1 MGDQLLPRKSRLA
14 PGPLSNNRVG
24 ALAVAAAAG
33 ILLMSSQVPANATI
47 GNTEGVYSS
56 SQNSPVLHIGSSL
69 DGGRRFGPHGHHGLR
84 DSHGSSDRGRGHKA
98 GRNHRHAKGGKP
110 GRANREGRNGRGMGE
125 DRPSSAEP
133 AEAVGPA
140 GATDSQE
147 SAPQKARS
155 QESAPQKP
163 RAQKAGPQG
172 SGSEESAPQ
181 QPQSAGGTQ
190 GIDGLTGAAQGV
202 NSAEGVQGLVGTGI
216 GGLVDPSDAQTANGL
231 AIVSGLIGLDG
242 RDSVNLQELQGLI
255 GQ

>member
-14 PGPLSNNRVG
+14 PGPLSSNRVG

-33 ILLMSSQVPANATI
+33 ILLMSNQVSANATI
-47 GNTEGVYSS
+47 GNTEGVYSA
-56 SQNSPVLHIGSSL
+56 SQNSPVLHVGSSL

-84 DSHGSSDRGRGHKA
+84 DSHGQSDRGRGHKA

-110 GRANREGRNGRGMGE
+110 GRANREGRSGRGMGE
-125 DRPSSAEP
+125 DSQSPAEST
-133 AEAVGPA
+133 EAVGPA

-147 SAPQKARS
+147 SAPQETRSQKAGPRGSGS
-155 QESAPQKP
+155 QES
-163 RAQKAGPQG
+163 RPQG
-172 SGSEESAPQ
+172 SGSEGSAPQ
-181 QPQSAGGTQ
+181 ESQGAGATQ
-190 GIDGLTGAAQGV
+190 GIDGLTGTAQGV
-202 NSAEGVQGLVGTGI
+202 NSAEGVQGVVGGI
-216 GGLVDPSDAQTANGL
+216 SGLLDPSDTQTASGL